1 MIIPATKKANSKNY
15 KTGVNEM
22 GLVYAEIDLANGG
35 DMYLFRQDLL
45 GEEKIKQVTVNA
57 LVDSGAYMLCINEN
71 IKAQLD
77 LPVIEKQFS
86 RMADETL
93 LELEVVGPVE
103 IRFENRS
110 TTVRAM
116 VLPGNSEVLL
126 GAIPMEDMDVLID
139 PKRQRLIVNPEHP
152 YVATKHLK

>member
-1 MIIPATKKANSKNY
+1 MIIPATKKINSKNY
-15 KTGVNEM
+15 KTEVNEM
-22 GLVYAEIDLANGG
+22 GLVYAEIDLATGG
-35 DMYLFRQDLL
+35 DMYLFRQNLL

-71 IKAQLD
+71 VKAQLD

-86 RMADETL
+86 RLADETL
-93 LELEVVGPVE
+93 FELEVVGPVE

-110 TTVRAM
+110 TTVRAI
-116 VLPGNSEVLL
+116 VLPGNLEVLL

-139 PKRQRLIVNPEHP
+139 PKRQKLTVNPEHP